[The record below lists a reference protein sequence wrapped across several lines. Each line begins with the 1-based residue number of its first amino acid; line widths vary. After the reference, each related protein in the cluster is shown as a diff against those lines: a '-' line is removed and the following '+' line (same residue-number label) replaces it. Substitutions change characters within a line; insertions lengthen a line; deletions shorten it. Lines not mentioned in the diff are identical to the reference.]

1 MSTPPTRGWREP
13 GGPTSW
19 SISAAEAQAALSR
32 HLLLLAAA
40 LAGSLALAAYLTRL
54 LPGVGFWD
62 TGIFQAA
69 AATLGLTHPTGYPT
83 YMLLGWAWIT
93 ATPWWSPATALNILS
108 ALSAAVAVAGIV
120 IIARRIGA
128 GLVVSVAMA
137 LVFALSLAVWR
148 TAERADPHT
157 LQAAFVAVLLAL
169 ALEWRA
175 RGHPH
180 RWLLALALVYGLAL
194 GNHLLTATLAPA
206 LGFFVVA
213 SYPAILREPGT
224 IARAAGALLAGLAVY
239 LYVPLRAA
247 MDPPIHHDWAP
258 TSPDLFLRYV
268 LGLDFQR
275 SMGFLSPEGPAQAI
289 GALPGFLAQLGDALG
304 PATLWILLGLAAI
317 GFASLVRR
325 SPPVALLLGLSA
337 LGPLDAA
344 LTYENADIERYYF
357 ASIEVLV
364 MVAALGA
371 SLLLA
376 PLGTAQVPALRFA
389 SAMFLLLPASLL
401 PLNMD
406 RVRPASA
413 DCFMDGVLSTAP
425 PGTIVM
431 SSWSYSTPLLYGL
444 HVEHLRP
451 DIEIVNGLEAIP
463 AELDRRVG
471 EGRPIYLI
479 EPDWILEPMAERY
492 RLEPVDVG
500 CGMVV
505 QAVAGRAG

>member
-1 MSTPPTRGWREP
+1 VSTPPTRGWREP
-13 GGPTSW
+13 GGPTSR
-19 SISAAEAQAALSR
+19 SISVTEAQAALSR
-32 HLLLLAAA
+32 HALLLAAA
-40 LAGSLALAAYLTRL
+40 LAAALALAIYLTRL

-93 ATPWWSPATALNILS
+93 ATPWWSPATSMNILS
-108 ALSAAVAVAGIV
+108 ALSAAVAVAGV
-120 IIARRIGA
+120 VVVARRIGA

-137 LVFALSLAVWR
+137 LVFGLSLAVWR

-157 LQAAFVAVLLAL
+157 LHAAFVAVLLAL

-175 RGHPH
+175 RGHPR
-180 RWLLALALVYGLAL
+180 RWLLVLALVSGLAF

-206 LGFFVVA
+206 LALFVVT
-213 SYPAILREPGT
+213 SRPAILREPGT

-239 LYVPLRAA
+239 VYVPLRAA

-258 TSPDLFLRYV
+258 TSPELFLRYV

-275 SMGFLSPEGPAQAI
+275 SMGFLSPKGPARAI
-289 GALPGFLAQLGDALG
+289 GALPGSLAQLGDGLG
-304 PATLWILLGLAAI
+304 PATLWIVLGLAAV
-317 GFASLVRR
+317 GFAALVRR
-325 SPPVALLLGLSA
+325 SPPVALLLGLGA
-337 LGPLDAA
+337 LGPLYAA

-357 ASIEVLV
+357 ATIEVLAV
-364 MVAALGA
+364 VAALGA

-376 PLGTAQVPALRFA
+376 PLATAEVPALRFA
-389 SAMFLLLPASLL
+389 PVMFLLLPASLL
-401 PLNMD
+401 PLNEE

-413 DCFMDGVLSTAP
+413 DCFVDSVLSTAP
-425 PGTIVM
+425 PRTIVM
-431 SSWSYSTPLLYGL
+431 SWWSYSTPLRYGL
-444 HVEHLRP
+444 SVEHRRP
-451 DIEIVNGLEAIP
+451 DVEVVTGLEAIP
-463 AELDRRVG
+463 AELDRRAD

-479 EPDWILEPMAERY
+479 QPDWILEPIAERY